1 MIEVIKI
8 LIPFVV
14 PLIISIGASI
24 AAYFLNNKNINN
36 DKIKKIIKEYCDSCK
51 YKKIAMN
58 TQLISKEMAISTR
71 ALIDLGSKLKTDFLK
86 YISEKNIVEKEK
98 ILEINTY
105 YLLLN
110 TYDSAKEKVLDEL
123 RKQFTRDEIE
133 NFSSFEV
140 QNRSELLWNIII
152 ETFDIF
158 YKTNEKPSRIELY
171 DLFDQKKDKYI
182 NLLNRIYEESKN
194 LVL

>member
-8 LIPFVV
+8 LIPLVV